1 MPDTAK
7 RAREFGVVGAG
18 GAGFPTHVKLAARA
32 DTFAVNAAEC
42 EPLLYKDQEILES
55 FLPAF
60 AEGLQACAEAVGASR
75 RLVGIKDKHGELVR
89 RLRDEL
95 PRGVDV
101 VPLKDAYPSGDEHVL
116 VYEATGRTVP
126 RGGIPLDAGV
136 VVNNVETVYNVGLQ
150 RAVTEKFL
158 TVSGDVA
165 EALTLKVPVG
175 VPLSAVIEA
184 AGASAS
190 GRSAVVNGAMMGSV
204 AEDLSA
210 PVTKTVSGIL
220 LLPEGHSLVQRKTR
234 TRQAVHKI
242 AYTCDQCMRCS
253 DFCPRDLLGH
263 FCKPHRAMI
272 SVAFSPDDAA
282 AWQETALYCCECA
295 LCTLY
300 ACPEDLDPFRVM
312 VESKRALLARGI
324 RPAKE
329 PVVPHPMYDYRR
341 VPTKLL
347 MRRLDL
353 DRFERPHRFDPRPV
367 EARQLALPLK
377 QHTGAPSRP
386 VVQAGARVQAG
397 QLVAEIPDGA
407 LGARIHA
414 PRSGRVARVELD
426 RILLE
431 VS

>member
-1 MPDTAK
+1 MPDTAAA
-7 RAREFGVVGAG
+7 AREFGVVGAG
-18 GAGFPTHVKLAARA
+18 GAGFPTHVKLSARA

-42 EPLLYKDQEILES
+42 EPLLYKDQEILEN

-60 AEGLQACAEAVGASR
+60 AEGLLLCGESVGASR
-75 RLVGIKDKHGELVR
+75 LLVGIKDKHRELAQ

-101 VPLKDAYPSGDEHVL
+101 IPLKDAYPSGDEHIL
-116 VYEATGRTVP
+116 VYETTGRTVP
-126 RGGIPLDAGV
+126 KGGIPLDAGV
-136 VVNNVETVYNVGLQ
+136 VVNNVETVYNVGLKK
-150 RAVTEKFL
+150 AVTEKFL

-165 EALTLKVPVG
+165 EALTLKAPIG

-184 AGASAS
+184 AGASTS

-204 AEDLSA
+204 VADLSA
-210 PVTKTVSGIL
+210 PVTKTVSGVL
-220 LLPEGHSLVQRKTR
+220 LLPEGHSLVQRKAR
-234 TRQAVHKI
+234 TERAVHKI

-272 SVAFSPDDAA
+272 SVAFSPEEAT

-295 LCTLY
+295 LCSLY

-329 PVVPHPMYDYRR
+329 AVFPHPMYNYRR
-341 VPTKLL
+341 TPTKLL

-353 DRFERPHRFDPRPV
+353 ERFERPHRYDPRPV
-367 EARQLALPLK
+367 EARRLALPLK
-377 QHTGAPSRP
+377 QHTGAPAKP
-386 VVQAGARVQAG
+386 VVKEGAGVRAG
-397 QLVAEIPDGA
+397 ELLAEIPDNS
-407 LGARIHA
+407 LGARVHA
-414 PRSGRVARVELD
+414 PLPGRVACVERD